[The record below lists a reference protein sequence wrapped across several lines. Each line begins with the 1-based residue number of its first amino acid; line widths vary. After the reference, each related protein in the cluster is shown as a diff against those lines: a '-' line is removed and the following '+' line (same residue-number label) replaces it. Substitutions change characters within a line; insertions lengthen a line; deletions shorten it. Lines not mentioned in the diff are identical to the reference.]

1 MPATPLYIHRLEVGL
16 ATLERCA
23 SEWVDRRTVEEALG
37 VSKWTAWRILK
48 RCGAEDGPGG
58 SLVCRRVDLVRQLT
72 ALQKDGVFAPEI
84 ERRKRVER
92 YLDEIARFS
101 TQKRTEIAR
110 NDAANAL
117 LSSSVANLPP
127 GVDLQPDCLRI
138 EFSGSADFLR
148 KVGAVVFALQNEYDQ
163 ITAFLD
169 RERSGPTPGT
179 GGTTRPESTSAQ
191 PKAGSRSA
199 GPLSGE

>member
-1 MPATPLYIHRLEVGL
+1 MPSTPLYIHRLEAGL
-16 ATLERCA
+16 AALESSG
-23 SEWVDRRTVEEALG
+23 SEWIDRRTLEEALG

-58 SLVCRRVDLVRQLT
+58 SLVCRRADLVRQLEG
-72 ALQKDGVFAPEI
+72 LRKDRVFAPEI

-110 NDAANAL
+110 NDAANAI
-117 LSSSVANLPP
+117 LSAGIANLPP
-127 GVDLQPDCLRI
+127 GIDLQPGSLRI

-148 KVGAVVFALQNEYDQ
+148 KIGAVVFALQNEYDQ

-169 RERSGPTPGT
+169 REHS
-179 GGTTRPESTSAQ
+179 
-191 PKAGSRSA
+191 
-199 GPLSGE
+199 